1 MSIIVA
7 FRKMRYKWCPQP
19 HVGLSLKVL
28 KRIIM
33 VWYIIPIIALAQS
46 LAVLMPGLIIDRVR
60 RILR

>member
-1 MSIIVA
+1 
-7 FRKMRYKWCPQP
+7 
-19 HVGLSLKVL
+19 
-28 KRIIM
+28 M